1 MSAAFVLA
9 WLDLTGTPDG
19 RIPPWVLALAAGL
32 SLGLLALTRPLTAVA
47 LAVPFGLH
55 GMALL
60 ARGSWPIRRRVLAV
74 GEAPGGFAADRTI
87 DATGQWAMPGLVDT
101 AARLREPIRWV
112 EEAAWSMRLKNS
124 DELPLIGWAICMLP
138 KRCT

>member
-1 MSAAFVLA
+1 MWLTYRLGAKLLGDTAGLFAAGLTLTSPFFLMNSGSLLSHPLGLVLSAAFVLA

-55 GMALL
+55 GMRCWRGAAGRSGGGCWRW
-60 ARGSWPIRRRVLAV
+60 ARWPCWWGR
-74 GEAPGGFAADRTI
+74 
-87 DATGQWAMPGLVDT
+87 
-101 AARLREPIRWV
+101 
-112 EEAAWSMRLKNS
+112 
-124 DELPLIGWAICMLP
+124 
-138 KRCT
+138 